1 MEENRKIDIVEKKG
15 WKLNPDEKIVNAIF
29 RGLARTGGHCPCV
42 HPERIGHDQC
52 PCASY
57 LEHDICYCNLYVKLK
72 NEENEKDS
80 EILKEDV
87 NYHC

>member
-1 MEENRKIDIVEKKG
+1 MDSNQTIDVVVKDG

-52 PCASY
+52 PCCSY
-57 LEHDICYCNLYVKLK
+57 LEHDVCYCNLYIKK
-72 NEENEKDS
+72 NETN
-80 EILKEDV
+80 KEDIP
-87 NYHC
+87 YHC

>member
-42 HPERIGHDQC
+42 HPE
-52 PCASY
+52 

-72 NEENEKDS
+72 SEENEKDS
-80 EILKEDV
+80 EILEEDV

>member
-1 MEENRKIDIVEKKG
+1 MINNMEANQLIKIVRKKG
-15 WKLNPDEKIVNAIF
+15 WILNPDDKVVNGII

-57 LEHDICYCNLYVKLK
+57 LEHDTCYCNLYVK
-72 NEENEKDS
+72 EEKD
-80 EILKEDV
+80 
-87 NYHC
+87 